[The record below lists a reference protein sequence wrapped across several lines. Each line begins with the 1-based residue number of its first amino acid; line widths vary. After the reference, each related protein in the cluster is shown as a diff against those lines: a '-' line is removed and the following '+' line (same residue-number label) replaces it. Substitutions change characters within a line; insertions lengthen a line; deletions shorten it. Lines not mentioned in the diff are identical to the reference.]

1 MSVVIKGL
9 GVSEGLGIGRLLL
22 MKPEVQPQEAFV
34 DNVKVELNKLSDATY
49 KSLIELQAIY
59 SEKLEKLGEE
69 KAQIFQAHIMI
80 LKDPEWIKDIE
91 AKIEAK
97 KYEAQYSVHVSAEAM
112 AQMFE
117 QMDNEYLGKEHTIFV
132 MWPEESLET

>member
-59 SEKLEKLGEE
+59 SEKLE
-69 KAQIFQAHIMI
+69 
-80 LKDPEWIKDIE
+80 
-91 AKIEAK
+91 
-97 KYEAQYSVHVSAEAM
+97 
-112 AQMFE
+112 
-117 QMDNEYLGKEHTIFV
+117 N
-132 MWPEESLET
+132 